1 MVSAMVNIPTSL
13 EKSGLNTFSSGAS
26 VGMENNATSVR
37 DSAIAQ
43 LAAVSKA
50 RATDR
55 GDQSQQDK
63 AFSSA
68 ELAQAVNEINTIL
81 DTSSTGWKFY
91 VDESVQRFVVE
102 VKDSDTGELIAKYPA
117 ESALRIAE
125 SLETLKGVLFDRSL

>member
-1 MVSAMVNIPTSL
+1 M
-13 EKSGLNTFSSGAS
+13 
-26 VGMENNATSVR
+26 R

-55 GDQSQQDK
+55 GNQSQQDK
-63 AFSSA
+63 GFSSA
-68 ELAQAVNEINTIL
+68 ELAQAINEINTVL
-81 DTSSTGWKFY
+81 DTSSTSLKFY